1 LGNVEIYTTRFCP
14 FCIRAK
20 NLLKAKGVSFAEIP
34 IDTDPDLRREM
45 TSRSGGGLTVPQIF
59 IDGELIGG
67 CDDLVALEQRG
78 QLDKVLAI

>member
-1 LGNVEIYTTRFCP
+1 LATVEIYTTRFCS

-20 NLLKAKGVSFAEIP
+20 NLLKAKGVSFKEIP

-45 TSRSGGGLTVPQIF
+45 NLRSGGGVTVPQIF

-67 CDDLVALEQRG
+67 CDDLVALEQRE
-78 QLDKVLAI
+78 QLDKVLGI